1 MTVVKSS
8 GADGYVRRPP
18 SEFRFF
24 LVHGTDEGLVNE
36 RSRLL
41 VHALLGGDP
50 DPLRLVRLE
59 GDAIVRAPG
68 ALSDEAYAI
77 SMFGGSRAIWIDA
90 QGRDL
95 LPALEPIFGRPP
107 DDCAIVVKAGQLRK
121 GHALRTAFEKAPAA
135 ASIECYPDNDKAIE
149 QLIERELRDAGLSIG
164 ADARTTLIEHLG
176 ADRQTTRAEI
186 EKLILYVQG
195 QSEIGLADVQAIVSD
210 AAPSP
215 LDSLVDRALTG
226 DLAGA
231 AAGAARHFSE
241 GGDGGELTGR
251 LVMRITTLYRVRLE
265 IEAGRSFDAAYEG
278 LFLRG
283 PLESR
288 QALAKAAQRWTSDAI
303 ARELPQIRS
312 VAARVRARPRLAE
325 ALASRAL
332 YALAARRL
340 PGR

>member
-1 MTVVKSS
+1 MTIVKSAS
-8 GADGYVRRPP
+8 ADGYVRRPP
-18 SEFRFF
+18 REIRFF

-50 DPLRLVRLE
+50 DPLRLVRLD

-68 ALSDEAYAI
+68 LLSDEANAI

-95 LPALEPIFGRPP
+95 MAALEPLFARPP

-121 GHALRTAFEKAPAA
+121 GHALRTAFEKAPTAA
-135 ASIECYPDNDKAIE
+135 AIECYPDNDKAIE
-149 QLIERELRDAGLSIG
+149 QLIERELRDAGISIG
-164 ADARTTLIEHLG
+164 PDARATLIEHLG

-186 EKLILYVQG
+186 EKLILYAHG
-195 QSEIGLADVQAIVSD
+195 RSEIGLADVQAVVSD

-215 LDSLVDRALTG
+215 LDALVDRALTG

-231 AAGAARHFSE
+231 AAATARYFSE
-241 GGDGGELTGR
+241 GGEGGELTSR
-251 LVMRITTLYRVRLE
+251 LVSRIATLYRVRLE
-265 IEAGRSFDAAYEG
+265 MDAGRGFDAAYEG

-283 PLESR
+283 PFEAR

-303 ARELPQIRS
+303 ARELPNIRS

>member
-1 MTVVKSS
+1 MSVVKSS
-8 GADGYVRRPP
+8 SADGYVRRPP
-18 SEFRFF
+18 PDICFF

-36 RSRLL
+36 RSHLL
-41 VHALLGGDP
+41 VHTLLGGDA
-50 DPLRLVRLE
+50 DPLRLVRLD
-59 GDAIVRAPG
+59 GDALARNPG
-68 ALSDEAYAI
+68 ALSDEAYAV

-95 LPALEPIFGRPP
+95 APALEPLLARPP
-107 DDCAIVVKAGQLRK
+107 DDCAIVVKAGQLRR
-121 GHALRTAFEKAPAA
+121 GHALRAAFEKTPAA
-135 ASIECYPDNDKAIE
+135 VSIECYPDDDRALE
-149 QLIERELRDAGLSIG
+149 RLIDRELHDAGLSVG
-164 ADARTTLIEHLG
+164 SDARATLVEHLG

-195 QSEIGLADVQAIVSD
+195 RSEIGLADVQAIVSD

-215 LDSLVDRALTG
+215 LDALVDRALIG

-231 AAGAARHFSE
+231 AASAARFFSE
-241 GGDGGELTGR
+241 GGDGGELTSR
-251 LVMRITTLYRVRLE
+251 LVTRITTLYRVRLE
-265 IEAGRSFDAAYEG
+265 IEAGRGFDAAYEG
-278 LFLRG
+278 LFLKG
-283 PLESR
+283 PLDAR